1 MAQWVKSLLG
11 RKEML
16 SSDPQRPSKLAVTPV
31 MSAQG
36 GREVDPRASLT
47 VSIKPKWL
55 APGSVRAHVQN
66 VR

>member
-11 RKEML
+11 REEML

-36 GREVDPRASLT
+36 SGEVDPRASVT
-47 VSIKPKWL
+47 ASIKPKWQV
-55 APGSVRAHVQN
+55 PGSVRARVQN